1 MVVSPRIKSF
11 MRIRSAR
18 VVFPLTV
25 GDDEF
30 GEQSAPETVIWTE
43 EIPSQT
49 SETSSRTSP
58 SKGRV
63 AGTGRQRGGG
73 GGGVGR
79 EEG

>member
-1 MVVSPRIKSF
+1 MTYEASMVVSPRIKSF

-49 SETSSRTSP
+49 CPIQINVNMGSIFQLSSI
-58 SKGRV
+58 KKLL
-63 AGTGRQRGGG
+63 
-73 GGGVGR
+73 
-79 EEG
+79 

>member
-11 MRIRSAR
+11 MRIKSAR

-25 GDDEF
+25 GDDAF

-49 SETSSRTSP
+49 YANLYSC
-58 SKGRV
+58 
-63 AGTGRQRGGG
+63 
-73 GGGVGR
+73 
-79 EEG
+79 